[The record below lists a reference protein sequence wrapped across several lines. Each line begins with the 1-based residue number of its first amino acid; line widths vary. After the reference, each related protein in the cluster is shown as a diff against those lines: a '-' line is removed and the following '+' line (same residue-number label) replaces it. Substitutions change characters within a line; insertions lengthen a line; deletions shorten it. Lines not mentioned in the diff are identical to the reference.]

1 MLTASAAGRVTT
13 RSPRWDTERRTGA
26 RVLHPP
32 PRSRPPQP
40 QTPPSETSGS
50 ATERASR
57 RRALAAAFALVAA
70 GHSRGAAAAPPGCDL
85 DPPAPVDVAAV
96 LEQARGLYGTGRLE
110 EAEAVLVTAI
120 SLVSGCVAVGA
131 PAPLSALEPAA
142 AASASPLLK
151 LLGDVRVD
159 AFRYDDAVD
168 AYGAAIDAG
177 GASTGG
183 ALFGRANAFE
193 GKALTASRGGDAD
206 AADAAYAAAVRD
218 YTACLALDAAP
229 VSGGETLTRAS
240 EPAPSTASIVTF
252 ERAQA
257 LRALRR
263 WPEARA
269 DYERASTLFLA
280 GKDKKRADIAA
291 AQAAFAAFEE
301 GDSAYA
307 IKSLETLARRLYS
320 SDVRAALAAAYYR
333 SGDAARAEDAW
344 LGLCELRDAQCGKY
358 NDTEWLLEYRRW
370 TPALARAMQDFL
382 AMR

>member
-1 MLTASAAGRVTT
+1 ML
-13 RSPRWDTERRTGA
+13 D
-26 RVLHPP
+26 
-32 PRSRPPQP
+32 
-40 QTPPSETSGS
+40 
-50 ATERASR
+50 
-57 RRALAAAFALVAA
+57 
-70 GHSRGAAAAPPGCDL
+70 
-85 DPPAPVDVAAV
+85 
-96 LEQARGLYGTGRLE
+96 QARGLYGTGRLE
-110 EAEAVLVTAI
+110 EAEAALVTAI

-131 PAPLSALEPAA
+131 SAPLSLEPAA
-142 AASASPLLK
+142 AASAAPLLK

-159 AFRYDDAVD
+159 AFRYDDAVA
-168 AYGAAIDAG
+168 AYGAAIEAG
-177 GASTGG
+177 GASAGG

-193 GKALTASRGGDAD
+193 GQALAASRGGDAA
-206 AADAAYAAAVRD
+206 AADALYAAAVRD
-218 YTACLALDAAP
+218 YTACLESYLEKNEEERDGRKPSESSSSAP
-229 VSGGETLTRAS
+229 
-240 EPAPSTASIVTF
+240 IVVF

-257 LRALRR
+257 LRAARR
-263 WPEARA
+263 WREARA
-269 DYERASTLFLA
+269 DYENASALFLA
-280 GKDKKRADIAA
+280 AKDKKRADIAA

>member
-1 MLTASAAGRVTT
+1 MTT

-301 GDSAYA
+301 GDVAYA
-307 IKSLETLARRLYS
+307 TRALETLARRLYS

-333 SGDAARAEDAW
+333 GGDAARAEDAW
-344 LGLCELRDAQCGKY
+344 LGLCELRDAMCGKY
-358 NDTEWLLEYRRW
+358 SDAKWLVEYRRW
-370 TPALARAMQDFL
+370 TPGLANAMQDFL

>member
-1 MLTASAAGRVTT
+1 ML
-13 RSPRWDTERRTGA
+13 D
-26 RVLHPP
+26 
-32 PRSRPPQP
+32 
-40 QTPPSETSGS
+40 
-50 ATERASR
+50 
-57 RRALAAAFALVAA
+57 
-70 GHSRGAAAAPPGCDL
+70 
-85 DPPAPVDVAAV
+85 
-96 LEQARGLYGTGRLE
+96 QARGLYGTGRLE
-110 EAEAVLVTAI
+110 EAEAALVTAI

-131 PAPLSALEPAA
+131 SAPLSLELAA
-142 AASASPLLK
+142 AASAAPLLK

-159 AFRYDDAVD
+159 AFRYDDAVA
-168 AYGAAIDAG
+168 AYDAAIEAG
-177 GASTGG
+177 GASAGG

-193 GKALTASRGGDAD
+193 GKALLSLRGGGSLDSS
-206 AADAAYAAAVRD
+206 AADALYAAAVRD
-218 YTACLALDAAP
+218 YTACLESREKNEEERGGRKPSESSSSAP
-229 VSGGETLTRAS
+229 
-240 EPAPSTASIVTF
+240 IVVF

-263 WPEARA
+263 WRESRA
-269 DYERASTLFLA
+269 DYENASALFLA
-280 GKDKKRADIAA
+280 AKDKKRADIAA

>member
-1 MLTASAAGRVTT
+1 M
-13 RSPRWDTERRTGA
+13 E
-26 RVLHPP
+26 
-32 PRSRPPQP
+32 
-40 QTPPSETSGS
+40 
-50 ATERASR
+50 
-57 RRALAAAFALVAA
+57 
-70 GHSRGAAAAPPGCDL
+70 
-85 DPPAPVDVAAV
+85 
-96 LEQARGLYGTGRLE
+96 
-110 EAEAVLVTAI
+110 
-120 SLVSGCVAVGA
+120 
-131 PAPLSALEPAA
+131 
-142 AASASPLLK
+142 LLK

-159 AFRYDDAVD
+159 AFRYDDAVA
-168 AYGAAIDAG
+168 AYGAAIEAG
-177 GASTGG
+177 GASAGG

-193 GKALTASRGGDAD
+193 GQALAASRGGDAA
-206 AADAAYAAAVRD
+206 AADALYAAAVRD
-218 YTACLALDAAP
+218 YTACLESRDDEERGGRKPSASSSSAP
-229 VSGGETLTRAS
+229 
-240 EPAPSTASIVTF
+240 IVVF

-263 WPEARA
+263 WREARA
-269 DYERASTLFLA
+269 DYENASALFLA
-280 GKDKKRADIAA
+280 AKDKKRADIAA

>member
-1 MLTASAAGRVTT
+1 M
-13 RSPRWDTERRTGA
+13 
-26 RVLHPP
+26 
-32 PRSRPPQP
+32 
-40 QTPPSETSGS
+40 
-50 ATERASR
+50 
-57 RRALAAAFALVAA
+57 
-70 GHSRGAAAAPPGCDL
+70 
-85 DPPAPVDVAAV
+85 DVAAV

-142 AASASPLLK
+142 AASASPLLN

-301 GDSAYA
+301 GDVAYA
-307 IKSLETLARRLYS
+307 TRALETLARRLYS

-333 SGDAARAEDAW
+333 GGDAARAEDAW
-344 LGLCELRDAQCGKY
+344 LGLCELRDAMCGKY
-358 NDTEWLLEYRRW
+358 SDAKWLVEYRRW
-370 TPALARAMQDFL
+370 TPGLANAMQDFL

>member
-1 MLTASAAGRVTT
+1 ML
-13 RSPRWDTERRTGA
+13 D
-26 RVLHPP
+26 
-32 PRSRPPQP
+32 
-40 QTPPSETSGS
+40 
-50 ATERASR
+50 
-57 RRALAAAFALVAA
+57 
-70 GHSRGAAAAPPGCDL
+70 
-85 DPPAPVDVAAV
+85 
-96 LEQARGLYGTGRLE
+96 QARGLYGTGRLE
-110 EAEAVLVTAI
+110 EAEAALVTAI

-131 PAPLSALEPAA
+131 SAPLSLEPAA
-142 AASASPLLK
+142 AASAAPLLK

-159 AFRYDDAVD
+159 AFRYDDAVA
-168 AYGAAIDAG
+168 AYGAAIEAG
-177 GASTGG
+177 GASAGG

-193 GKALTASRGGDAD
+193 GQALAASRDGDAA
-206 AADAAYAAAVRD
+206 AADALYAAAVRD
-218 YTACLALDAAP
+218 YTACLESREKNEEERDGRKLSESSSSAP
-229 VSGGETLTRAS
+229 
-240 EPAPSTASIVTF
+240 IVVF

-263 WPEARA
+263 WREARA
-269 DYERASTLFLA
+269 DYENASALFLA
-280 GKDKKRADIAA
+280 AKDKKRADIAA

>member
-1 MLTASAAGRVTT
+1 M
-13 RSPRWDTERRTGA
+13 
-26 RVLHPP
+26 
-32 PRSRPPQP
+32 
-40 QTPPSETSGS
+40 
-50 ATERASR
+50 
-57 RRALAAAFALVAA
+57 
-70 GHSRGAAAAPPGCDL
+70 
-85 DPPAPVDVAAV
+85 DVAAV

>member
-1 MLTASAAGRVTT
+1 ML
-13 RSPRWDTERRTGA
+13 D
-26 RVLHPP
+26 
-32 PRSRPPQP
+32 
-40 QTPPSETSGS
+40 
-50 ATERASR
+50 
-57 RRALAAAFALVAA
+57 
-70 GHSRGAAAAPPGCDL
+70 
-85 DPPAPVDVAAV
+85 
-96 LEQARGLYGTGRLE
+96 QARGLYGTGRLE
-110 EAEAVLVTAI
+110 EAEAALVTAI

-131 PAPLSALEPAA
+131 SAPLSLEPAA
-142 AASASPLLK
+142 AASAAPLLK

-159 AFRYDDAVD
+159 AFRYDDAVA
-168 AYGAAIDAG
+168 AYGAAIEAG
-177 GASTGG
+177 GASAGG

-193 GKALTASRGGDAD
+193 GQALAASRGGDAA
-206 AADAAYAAAVRD
+206 AADALYAAAVRD
-218 YTACLALDAAP
+218 YTACLESREKNEEERDGRKRSESSSSAP
-229 VSGGETLTRAS
+229 
-240 EPAPSTASIVTF
+240 IVVF

-257 LRALRR
+257 LRASRR
-263 WPEARA
+263 WREARA
-269 DYERASTLFLA
+269 DYENASALFLA
-280 GKDKKRADIAA
+280 AKDKKRADIAA

>member
-1 MLTASAAGRVTT
+1 ML
-13 RSPRWDTERRTGA
+13 D
-26 RVLHPP
+26 
-32 PRSRPPQP
+32 
-40 QTPPSETSGS
+40 
-50 ATERASR
+50 
-57 RRALAAAFALVAA
+57 
-70 GHSRGAAAAPPGCDL
+70 
-85 DPPAPVDVAAV
+85 
-96 LEQARGLYGTGRLE
+96 QARGLYGTGRLE
-110 EAEAVLVTAI
+110 EAEAALVTAI

-131 PAPLSALEPAA
+131 SAPLSLEPAA
-142 AASASPLLK
+142 AASAAPLLK

-159 AFRYDDAVD
+159 AFRYDDAVA
-168 AYGAAIDAG
+168 AYGAAIEAG
-177 GASTGG
+177 GASAGG

-193 GKALTASRGGDAD
+193 GQALAASRGGDAA
-206 AADAAYAAAVRD
+206 AADALYAAAVRD
-218 YTACLALDAAP
+218 YTACLESREKNEEERGGRKPSESSSSAP
-229 VSGGETLTRAS
+229 
-240 EPAPSTASIVTF
+240 IVVF

-263 WPEARA
+263 WREARA
-269 DYERASTLFLA
+269 DYENASALFLA
-280 GKDKKRADIAA
+280 AKDKKRADIAA